1 MVNELHFYNL
11 NSNLEN
17 ISSPPSFT
25 RDFTNSCAV
34 MKYIVGTTS
43 ELKNTNVTN
52 PYIFIDT
59 DKSISGICIPACV
72 GRSNVRGITQ
82 IYTAFESNNTIYVRK
97 ILDGTEYGD
106 W

>member
-1 MVNELHFYNL
+1 MSYIFYNL
-11 NSNLEN
+11 NCNLEN

-82 IYTAFESNNTIYVRK
+82 IYTAFEGNNTIYVRK
-97 ILDGTEYGD
+97 ILDGNEYGD